1 MFHLQSALLP
11 FALAVPWRDAAYWAG
26 RLLFIAVAVYVGFG
40 LLLFLSQDR
49 LVFVPGREVTATPA
63 TVGLAFEDL
72 RLPVGGAGESI
83 HAWFVPGPDDAERGT
98 VLVCHGNAGTLSDRL
113 DTIQD
118 FHRMGFHVLIFDYRG
133 YGQSPGRP
141 SEKKTY
147 ADAEAA
153 WNYLVNVRKTAPER
167 ICLFGRSLGGAVAA
181 RLALGRDPGALVL
194 ESTFTSVP
202 DMARRLYPLYPARL
216 LARIRYDTLSI
227 VGRLTC
233 PIIVIHSRADE
244 IIPYEMGERLFAAA
258 SGPKRFIEIEGGHN
272 EGFINSG
279 TVYLG
284 PLEAALAEH
293 FPPGSAP
300 RARQ

>member
-1 MFHLQSALLP
+1 MLLP
-11 FALAVPWRDAAYWAG
+11 LALSTPWRSAVHWAG

-40 LLLFLSQDR
+40 LLLVLYQGQ
-49 LVFVPGREVTATPA
+49 LVFVPGREVTATPSS
-63 TVGLAFEDL
+63 VGLSFDDL
-72 RLPVGGAGESI
+72 RLSVGGPGDYI
-83 HAWFVPGPDDAERGT
+83 HAWYVPGPDGPERGT
-98 VLVCHGNAGTLSDRL
+98 VLICHGNAGTLSDRL

-118 FHRMGFHVLIFDYRG
+118 FHRMGFAVLIFDYRG
-133 YGQSPGRP
+133 YGNSPGRP

-153 WNYLVNVRKTAPER
+153 WRYLVDTRKTAPER

-181 RLALGRDPGALVL
+181 RLALGRNPGALVL

-233 PIIVIHSRADE
+233 PIIVVHSPDDE
-244 IIPYEMGERLFAAA
+244 IIPYEMGKRLFAAA
-258 SGPKRFIEIEGGHN
+258 PGIKRFIEIEGGHN
-272 EGFINSG
+272 EGFITSG
-279 TVYLG
+279 TAYLG
-284 PLEAALAEH
+284 PLDAALAEF
-293 FPPGSAP
+293 FPRVTVAP
-300 RARQ
+300 KQRPQ